1 MATGSYV
8 NDVKNPGSDRTDP
21 GVYFGEYIPKKLEER
36 PWLREQFSK
45 VQATAV
51 VDISGKDGGVWNI
64 VINGSD
70 IQIHEGE
77 PESSSFVVEIS
88 IDTFRQL
95 RAKTLS
101 PQNAFLRGKIKI
113 SGSVTTAMK
122 LAALLKS

>member
-1 MATGSYV
+1 MS
-8 NDVKNPGSDRTDP
+8 NVKNPGSDRTDP
-21 GVYFGEYIPKKLEER
+21 RVYFGEYIPKKLEQR
-36 PWLREQFSK
+36 PQLREQFAN

-51 VDISGKDGGVWNI
+51 VEISGQDGGVWNI
-64 VINGSD
+64 VINGAD

-77 PESSSFVVEIS
+77 PEISTFGVEIS
-88 IDTFRQL
+88 IETFRHL
-95 RAKTLS
+95 RAKTVS